1 MAESMQS
8 LFRRGLISP
17 TAMAKVGKRKPKIL
31 NETKGQA
38 SKMASFD
45 DKSGARD
52 QGGARDKGAKVASV
66 RHIDIRQDLGSPAR
80 ASGRPSKGGFVP
92 DQMQVHSDEID
103 DADNQQ
109 PAFPKAAQGQSR
121 ERRSPSGRE
130 RSARKVQWA
139 RLWWPEL
146 TQQWLRYRRVKPHT
160 RPL

>member
-38 SKMASFD
+38 SKMANFD

-52 QGGARDKGAKVASV
+52 QGGAPDKGAKVASV

-109 PAFPKAAQGQSR
+109 PAFPKAAKVKAANGARQVGVKGPRGKSSGPAYGGPNSR
-121 ERRSPSGRE
+121 SNG
-130 RSARKVQWA
+130 
-139 RLWWPEL
+139 
-146 TQQWLRYRRVKPHT
+146 
-160 RPL
+160 